1 MIWQIYKVF
10 FTYHFTRSL
19 SFVAAAK
26 FSLFTFH
33 FSLKIA
39 NFANSFAKLQCT
51 RQFKEKQAFLLH
63 CSRFFVTLASPKLL
77 HLGKAQINLAFHST
91 FRNFANKNK
100 TFYNTTMLQ
109 IRCKNNNM
117 TKSFPEGTS
126 LLDVYQEFAD
136 DIKLPYPVVSAK
148 VNNASQGLKFRL
160 YQNRDVE
167 FLDAREGSGHRVYVR
182 SLCFVLYKATQD
194 LFPGSKL
201 FIEHTIS
208 RGYYC
213 NFKKKGYEPMVEGD
227 VEKIRERMQEII
239 NLDMPFR
246 RNEATTE
253 EALRVFAERGLTDK
267 VKLLESSGQIY
278 SDYYMLGDT
287 ADYYYGPLVPSAGYL
302 TVWGLETYHD
312 GMLLRVPDWNNP
324 TQLAEKVDMPKTYEM
339 FAEKT
344 KWDIIMRL
352 SNAGDVNKAILKGHA
367 SELIQ
372 VSEALQ
378 EKKIVQIAEE
388 IDRRFHDEENPVRMV
403 LITGPSSSG
412 KTTFCKRLSVQL
424 LACGLRPLSFS
435 TDDYFVNRLDTPKLP
450 NGDYDFDNIETV
462 EYHLL
467 EDHLLRLMKG
477 ERVEIPEYNF
487 VTGKR
492 EWNGKKL
499 KLAGDTVL
507 IIEGI
512 HALNP
517 LLTKKI
523 PDSLKYKI
531 YISALTSISLDD
543 HNWIPVRDNRLLR
556 RIIRD
561 YNKGA
566 YTAQQTIAQWKN
578 VCEAEDQWIFPF
590 QETADAMFNS
600 ALNIEFAVL
609 RTHAEII
616 LASVPKNCDEYAE
629 AHRLLKFLRYFI
641 PISDKEI
648 PPTSIM
654 REFVGGSSFK
664 YPR

>member
-1 MIWQIYKVF
+1 
-10 FTYHFTRSL
+10 
-19 SFVAAAK
+19 
-26 FSLFTFH
+26 
-33 FSLKIA
+33 
-39 NFANSFAKLQCT
+39 
-51 RQFKEKQAFLLH
+51 
-63 CSRFFVTLASPKLL
+63 
-77 HLGKAQINLAFHST
+77 
-91 FRNFANKNK
+91 
-100 TFYNTTMLQ
+100 MLQ
-109 IRCKNNNM
+109 IRCKNNNV
-117 TKSFPEGTS
+117 TKSFPEGVS
-126 LLDVYQEFAD
+126 LLDVYQEFAN

-148 VNNASQGLKFRL
+148 VNNASQGLKFRVF
-160 YQNRDVE
+160 QNRDVE
-167 FLDAREGSGHRVYVR
+167 FMDARQGSGHRVYVR
-182 SLCFVLYKATQD
+182 SLCFLLYKATQD
-194 LFPGSKL
+194 VFPGSKL

-213 NFKKKGYEPMVEGD
+213 NFKKKSNESLAEGD
-227 VEKIRERMQEII
+227 VELIRNRMQEIV

-246 RNEATTE
+246 RTEATNE
-253 EALRVFAERGLTDK
+253 EAIRVFAERGFSDK
-267 VKLLESSGQIY
+267 VKLLETSGQIY

-302 TVWGLETYHD
+302 KVFGQPYHD
-312 GMLLRVPDWNNP
+312 GMLLRVPDWNDP
-324 TQLAEKVDMPKTYEM
+324 TRLAEKVDMPKTYSM

-344 KWDIIMRL
+344 RWDIIMRL

-378 EKKIVQIAEE
+378 EKKIVQIAEDIE
-388 IDRRFHDEENPVRMV
+388 RRFHAEENPIRLV

-412 KTTFCKRLSVQL
+412 KTTFCKRLSIQL

-435 TDDYFVNRLDTPKLP
+435 TDDYFVNRVDTPKLP
-450 NGDYDFDNIETV
+450 NGDYDFDNIEAV
-462 EYHLL
+462 DYHLL
-467 EDHLLRLMKG
+467 EDHLTRLMKG

-487 VTGKR
+487 STGKR

-517 LLTKKI
+517 VLTQQI
-523 PDSLKYKI
+523 DNSLKYKI

-543 HNWIPVRDNRLLR
+543 HNWIPVHDNRLLR

-566 YTAQQTIAQWKN
+566 FTAQETIAQWKN
-578 VCEAEDQWIFPF
+578 VCEAEEKWIFPY
-590 QETADAMFNS
+590 QETADVMFNS

-616 LASVPKNCDEYAE
+616 LSSVPKNCPEYSE
-629 AHRLLKFLRYFI
+629 AHRLLKFIHYFL
-641 PISDKEI
+641 PVSDKEI

-654 REFVGGSSFK
+654 REFLGGSSFK
-664 YPR
+664 Y

>member
-1 MIWQIYKVF
+1 
-10 FTYHFTRSL
+10 
-19 SFVAAAK
+19 
-26 FSLFTFH
+26 
-33 FSLKIA
+33 
-39 NFANSFAKLQCT
+39 
-51 RQFKEKQAFLLH
+51 
-63 CSRFFVTLASPKLL
+63 
-77 HLGKAQINLAFHST
+77 
-91 FRNFANKNK
+91 
-100 TFYNTTMLQ
+100 MLQ
-109 IRCKNNNM
+109 IRCKNNNI

-126 LLDVYQEFAD
+126 LLDVYKEFAD
-136 DIKLPYPVVSAK
+136 DIQLPYPVVSAK
-148 VNNASQGLKFRL
+148 VNNTSEGLKFRL
-160 YQNRDVE
+160 FQNRDVE
-167 FLDAREGSGHRVYVR
+167 FMDAREGSGHRVYVR

-194 LFPGSKL
+194 VFPSSKL

-213 NFKKKGYEPMVEGD
+213 NFKKKNNEPLTESD
-227 VEKIRERMQEII
+227 VESIAARMQEIVNI
-239 NLDMPFR
+239 DMPFR
-246 RNEATTE
+246 RYEATNE
-253 EALRVFAERGLTDK
+253 EAIRVFAERGFSDK
-267 VKLLESSGQIY
+267 VKLLETSGQIY
-278 SDYYMLGDT
+278 SDYYTLGDT

-302 TVWGLETYHD
+302 KVWALEPFHD

-324 TQLAEKVDMPKTYEM
+324 TILAEKVDMPKTFEM

-388 IDRRFHDEENPVRMV
+388 IDRRFRAEENPIRLV

-424 LACGLRPLSFS
+424 LACGLRPYSIS
-435 TDDYFVNRLDTPKLP
+435 TDDYFVNRVDTPKLP
-450 NGDYDFDNIETV
+450 NGDYDFDNIEAV
-462 EYHLL
+462 EYNLL
-467 EDHLLRLMKG
+467 EDHLTRLMKG
-477 ERVEIPEYNF
+477 ERVEVPEYNF

-492 EWNGKKL
+492 EYNGKKV
-499 KLAGDTVL
+499 KLSSDSIL

-517 LLTKKI
+517 LLTQKI
-523 PDSLKYKI
+523 ADSMKFKI

-566 YTAQQTIAQWKN
+566 FTAQQTISQWKN
-578 VCEAEDQWIFPF
+578 VCDAEDKWIFPF
-590 QETADAMFNS
+590 QETADVMFNS

-616 LASVPKNCDEYAE
+616 LASVQKNCPEYSD
-629 AHRLLKFLRYFI
+629 AHRLLKFIHYFI

-664 YPR
+664 Y

>member
-1 MIWQIYKVF
+1 
-10 FTYHFTRSL
+10 
-19 SFVAAAK
+19 
-26 FSLFTFH
+26 
-33 FSLKIA
+33 
-39 NFANSFAKLQCT
+39 
-51 RQFKEKQAFLLH
+51 
-63 CSRFFVTLASPKLL
+63 
-77 HLGKAQINLAFHST
+77 
-91 FRNFANKNK
+91 
-100 TFYNTTMLQ
+100 MLQ
-109 IRCKNNNM
+109 IRCKNNNK

-126 LLDVYQEFAD
+126 LLDVYHEFAD
-136 DIKLPYPVVSAK
+136 ELQMPYPVVSAK

-167 FLDAREGSGHRVYVR
+167 FLDARQGSGHRVYVR
-182 SLCFVLYKATQD
+182 SLCFVLYKAASD
-194 LFPGSKL
+194 VFPGSKL

-213 NFKKKGYEPMVEGD
+213 NFKKKGGEPLAEGD
-227 VEKIRERMQEII
+227 VERIHKRMEEII
-239 NLDMPFR
+239 ALDMPFR
-246 RNEATTE
+246 RNEATNE
-253 EALRVFAERGLTDK
+253 EAIRVFAERGFTDK
-267 VKLLESSGQIY
+267 VKLLETSGQIY

-287 ADYYYGPLVPSAGYL
+287 VDYYYGPLVPSAGYL
-302 TVWGLETYHD
+302 KVWDVEPYHD

-324 TQLAEKVDMPKTYEM
+324 LVLAEKVDMPKTYEM

-344 KWDIIMRL
+344 RWDIIMRL
-352 SNAGDVNKAILKGHA
+352 SNAGDVNKAIMKGHA

-388 IDRRFHDEENPVRMV
+388 IDRRFRSEENPVRLV

-412 KTTFCKRLSVQL
+412 KTTFCKRLCIQL
-424 LACGLRPLSFS
+424 LACGLRPYSIS
-435 TDDYFVNRLDTPKLP
+435 TDDYFVNRVDTPKLP
-450 NGDYDFDNIETV
+450 NGDYDFDNIEAV
-462 EYHLL
+462 EYNLL
-467 EDHLLRLMKG
+467 EDHLTRLMKG
-477 ERVEIPEYNF
+477 ERVEVPEYNF

-492 EWNGKKL
+492 EYNGKKV
-499 KLAGDTVL
+499 KLSSDSVL

-517 LLTKKI
+517 LLTQNI
-523 PDSLKYKI
+523 ADSMKFKI

-566 YTAQQTIAQWKN
+566 FTAQQTISQWKN
-578 VCEAEDQWIFPF
+578 VCEAEDKWIFPF

-616 LASVPKNCDEYAE
+616 LSSVPKNCPEYSE
-629 AHRLLKFLRYFI
+629 AHRLLKFIHYFI
-641 PISDKEI
+641 PVDDKEI

-664 YPR
+664 YR

>member
-1 MIWQIYKVF
+1 MF
-10 FTYHFTRSL
+10 RD
-19 SFVAAAK
+19 
-26 FSLFTFH
+26 
-33 FSLKIA
+33 
-39 NFANSFAKLQCT
+39 
-51 RQFKEKQAFLLH
+51 
-63 CSRFFVTLASPKLL
+63 FFVPLSPK
-77 HLGKAQINLAFHST
+77 ST
-91 FRNFANKNK
+91 N
-100 TFYNTTMLQ
+100 MLQ
-109 IRCKNNNM
+109 IRCKNNNV

-136 DIKLPYPVVSAK
+136 DIQLPFPVVSAR
-148 VNNASQGLKFRL
+148 VNNTSQGLKFRL
-160 YQNRDVE
+160 FQNRDVE

-182 SLCFVLYKATQD
+182 SLSFLLYKATQD
-194 LFPGSKL
+194 VFPGSKL
-201 FIEHTIS
+201 FIEHSLS

-213 NFKKKGYEPMVEGD
+213 NLKKREALTDDD
-227 VEKIRERMQEII
+227 VEQIRKRMQEIVD
-239 NLDMPFR
+239 LDMPFR
-246 RNEATTE
+246 RTEATNE
-253 EALRVFAERGLTDK
+253 EAIRVFSERGFSDK
-267 VKLLESSGQIY
+267 VKLLETSGQIY
-278 SDYYMLGDT
+278 SDYYTLGDT
-287 ADYYYGPLVPSAGYL
+287 VDYYYGPLVPSAGYL
-302 TVWGLETYHD
+302 KVWGLERYED
-312 GMLLRVPDWNNP
+312 GLLLRVPDWHNP
-324 TQLAEKVDMPKTYEM
+324 LKVAEKMQQPKTFEM

-344 KWDIIMRL
+344 RWDIIMRL
-352 SNAGDVNKAILKGHA
+352 SNAGDVNKAVMRGHA

-388 IDRRFHDEENPVRMV
+388 IDQRFHWEKDPVRLV

-412 KTTFCKRLSVQL
+412 KTTFCKRLSIQL
-424 LACGLRPLSFS
+424 LACGLRPVSFS
-435 TDDYFVNRLDTPKLP
+435 TDDYFVNRVDTPKLP

-462 EYHLL
+462 EYPLL
-467 EDHLLRLMKG
+467 EDHLLRLMQG

-492 EWNGKKL
+492 EYNGKKL
-499 KLAGDTVL
+499 KLGSDTVL

-523 PDSLKYKI
+523 PDTLKYKVF
-531 YISALTSISLDD
+531 ISALTSVSLDD
-543 HNWIPVRDNRLLR
+543 HNWIPTRDNRLLR

-566 YTAQQTIAQWKN
+566 FTAQQTIAQWKN
-578 VCEAEDQWIFPF
+578 VLAAEDQWISPF
-590 QETADAMFNS
+590 QESADVMFNS

-616 LASVPKNCDEYAE
+616 LASVPKNCPEYSD
-629 AHRLLKFLRYFI
+629 AHRLLKFIRYFI
-641 PISDKEI
+641 PISDTEI

-664 YPR
+664 YQR

>member
-1 MIWQIYKVF
+1 
-10 FTYHFTRSL
+10 
-19 SFVAAAK
+19 
-26 FSLFTFH
+26 
-33 FSLKIA
+33 
-39 NFANSFAKLQCT
+39 
-51 RQFKEKQAFLLH
+51 
-63 CSRFFVTLASPKLL
+63 
-77 HLGKAQINLAFHST
+77 
-91 FRNFANKNK
+91 
-100 TFYNTTMLQ
+100 MLQ
-109 IRCKNNNM
+109 IRCKNNNV

-136 DIKLPYPVVSAK
+136 DIKLPYPVISAK
-148 VNNASQGLKFRL
+148 VNNVSQGLKFRV

-167 FLDAREGSGHRVYVR
+167 FFDAREGSGHRVYVR
-182 SLCFVLYKATQD
+182 SLSFLLYKATQD

-201 FIEHTIS
+201 FIEHSLS

-213 NFKKKGYEPMVEGD
+213 NFKKKNIGGEKVTDED
-227 VEKIRERMQEII
+227 VAKIKARMQEIVS
-239 NLDMPFR
+239 LDMPFR
-246 RNEATTE
+246 RTEATTDE
-253 EALRVFAERGLTDK
+253 VIRVFTERGFQDK
-267 VKLLESSGQIY
+267 VKLLETSGHIY
-278 SDYYMLGDT
+278 SDYYTLGDT
-287 ADYYYGPLVPSAGYL
+287 VDYYYGPLVPSAGYL
-302 TVWGLETYHD
+302 QVWDLERYEEGL
-312 GMLLRVPDWNNP
+312 LLRVPDWNCP
-324 TQLAEKVDMPKTYEM
+324 SKVAEKVAQPKTFEM

-344 KWDIIMRL
+344 RWDIIMRL
-352 SNAGDVNKAILKGHA
+352 SNAGDVNKAIMRGYA

-388 IDRRFHDEENPVRMV
+388 IDRRFHQEKEPVRIV

-424 LACGLRPLSFS
+424 LACGLRPVSFS
-435 TDDYFVNRLDTPKLP
+435 TDDYFVNRVDTPKLP

-462 EYHLL
+462 DYHLM
-467 EDHLLRLMKG
+467 EDHLMRLMEG
-477 ERVEIPEYNF
+477 ERVEVPEYNF

-499 KLAGDTVL
+499 KLGGDTIL

-517 LLTKKI
+517 LLTKKL

-531 YISALTSISLDD
+531 YISALTSISIDD

-578 VCEAEDQWIFPF
+578 VCEAEDQWIFPY
-590 QETADAMFNS
+590 QETADVMFNS

-616 LASVPKNCDEYAE
+616 LTSVPKNCPEYSE
-629 AHRLLKFLRYFI
+629 AHRLLKFIHFFL
-641 PISDKEI
+641 PVSDKEI

-664 YPR
+664 Y

>member
-1 MIWQIYKVF
+1 MHTNY
-10 FTYHFTRSL
+10 S
-19 SFVAAAK
+19 A
-26 FSLFTFH
+26 
-33 FSLKIA
+33 
-39 NFANSFAKLQCT
+39 
-51 RQFKEKQAFLLH
+51 
-63 CSRFFVTLASPKLL
+63 
-77 HLGKAQINLAFHST
+77 
-91 FRNFANKNK
+91 
-100 TFYNTTMLQ
+100 MLQ
-109 IRCKNNNM
+109 IRCKNNNV

-126 LLDVYQEFAD
+126 LLDVYQEFAEE
-136 DIKLPYPVVSAK
+136 INLPYPVVSAK

-160 YQNRDVE
+160 FQNRDVE
-167 FLDAREGSGHRVYVR
+167 FMDAREGSGHRVYVR
-182 SLCFVLYKATQD
+182 SLCFLLYKATQD
-194 LFPGSKL
+194 VFPGSKL

-213 NFKKKGYEPMVEGD
+213 NFKKKNNEALVDGD
-227 VEKIRERMQEII
+227 VEQICERMNEIV
-239 NLDMPFR
+239 NMDMPFR
-246 RNEATTE
+246 RTEATNE
-253 EALRVFAERGLTDK
+253 EAIRVFAERGFADK
-267 VKLLESSGQIY
+267 VKLLETSGQIY
-278 SDYYMLGDT
+278 SDYYTLGDT

-302 TVWGLETYHD
+302 KVFGLEPYHD

-324 TQLAEKVDMPKTYEM
+324 TILAEKVDMPKTYEM
-339 FAEKT
+339 FREKT
-344 KWDIIMRL
+344 RWDIIMRL

-388 IDRRFHDEENPVRMV
+388 IDRRFHSEENPIKLV

-412 KTTFCKRLSVQL
+412 KTTFCKRLSIQL

-435 TDDYFVNRLDTPKLP
+435 TDDYFVNRVDTPKLP
-450 NGDYDFDNIETV
+450 NGDYDFDNIEAV
-462 EYHLL
+462 DYALL
-467 EDHLLRLMKG
+467 EDHLTRLMQG
-477 ERVEIPEYNF
+477 ERVEVPEYNF
-487 VTGKR
+487 ATGKR

-517 LLTKKI
+517 LLTQKI
-523 PDSLKYKI
+523 DDSLKYKI

-566 YTAQQTIAQWKN
+566 FTAQETIAQWKN
-578 VCEAEDQWIFPF
+578 VCEAEDKWIFPY

-616 LASVPKNCDEYAE
+616 LSSVPKNCDEYSE
-629 AHRLLKFLRYFI
+629 AHRLLKFIHYFL
-641 PISDKEI
+641 PVSDKEI

-654 REFVGGSSFK
+654 REFLGGSSFK
-664 YPR
+664 Y

>member
-1 MIWQIYKVF
+1 
-10 FTYHFTRSL
+10 
-19 SFVAAAK
+19 
-26 FSLFTFH
+26 
-33 FSLKIA
+33 
-39 NFANSFAKLQCT
+39 
-51 RQFKEKQAFLLH
+51 
-63 CSRFFVTLASPKLL
+63 
-77 HLGKAQINLAFHST
+77 
-91 FRNFANKNK
+91 
-100 TFYNTTMLQ
+100 MLQ
-109 IRCKNNNM
+109 IRCKNTGV
-117 TKSFPEGTS
+117 TKSVQEGTS

-136 DIKLPYPVVSAK
+136 EIKLPYPVVSAK
-148 VNNASQGLKFRL
+148 VNNVSQGLKFRL

-194 LFPGSKL
+194 VFPGSKL
-201 FIEHTIS
+201 FIEHS
-208 RGYYC
+208 LCRGYYC
-213 NFKKKGYEPMVEGD
+213 NFKKRTPEPLTDED
-227 VEKIRERMQEII
+227 VRRISQRMQEII
-239 NLDMPFR
+239 ALDMPFR
-246 RNEATTE
+246 RTEATNE
-253 EALRVFAERGLTDK
+253 ETVRVFTERGFADK
-267 VKLLESSGQIY
+267 VKLLETSGQIY
-278 SDYYMLGDT
+278 SHYYTLGDT
-287 ADYYYGPLVPSAGYL
+287 VDYYYGPLVPSAGYL
-302 TVWGLETYHD
+302 TVWALERYEQGL
-312 GMLLRVPDWNNP
+312 LLRIPDWNNP
-324 TQLAEKVDMPKTYEM
+324 SRLAEKVDQPKTFGM

-344 KWDIIMRL
+344 RWDIIMRL
-352 SNAGDVNKAILKGHA
+352 SNAGDVNKAIQRWYA

-378 EKKIVQIAEE
+378 EKKIVQIAEDIFARCE
-388 IDRRFHDEENPVRMV
+388 KSNGRNPIV

-412 KTTFCKRLSVQL
+412 KTTFCKRLSIQL

-435 TDDYFVNRLDTPKLP
+435 TDDYFVNRVDTPKLP

-462 EYHLL
+462 EYSLL
-467 EDHLLRLMKG
+467 EDHLLRLIKG

-487 VTGKR
+487 VTGQR
-492 EWNGKKL
+492 EWNGKRL
-499 KLAGDTVL
+499 KLSPDTVL

-517 LLTKKI
+517 LLTQKI
-523 PDSLKYKI
+523 DDAMKYKI

-543 HNWIPVRDNRLLR
+543 HNWIPVSDNRLLR

-566 YTAQQTIAQWKN
+566 FTARQTIAQWKN
-578 VCEAEDQWIFPF
+578 VCEAEDRWIFPF

-616 LASVPKNCDEYAE
+616 LTSVPKNCPEYAE
-629 AHRLLKFLRYFI
+629 AHRLLKFIRFFL
-641 PISDKEI
+641 PVSDKEI

-664 YPR
+664 Y

>member
-1 MIWQIYKVF
+1 
-10 FTYHFTRSL
+10 
-19 SFVAAAK
+19 
-26 FSLFTFH
+26 
-33 FSLKIA
+33 
-39 NFANSFAKLQCT
+39 
-51 RQFKEKQAFLLH
+51 
-63 CSRFFVTLASPKLL
+63 
-77 HLGKAQINLAFHST
+77 
-91 FRNFANKNK
+91 
-100 TFYNTTMLQ
+100 MLQ

-194 LFPGSKL
+194 MFPGSKL

-213 NFKKKGYEPMVEGD
+213 NFKKKNNEALADGD
-227 VEKIRERMQEII
+227 VERIAARMQEII
-239 NLDMPFR
+239 SMDMPFR

-253 EALRVFAERGLTDK
+253 EAIRVFAERGFTDK
-267 VKLLESSGQIY
+267 VKLLETSGQIY

-302 TVWGLETYHD
+302 TVWALEPYHD

-324 TQLAEKVDMPKTYEM
+324 TILAEKVDMPKTYEM

-344 KWDIIMRL
+344 RWDIIMRL
-352 SNAGDVNKAILKGHA
+352 SNAGDVNKAIKRGYA

-388 IDRRFHDEENPVRMV
+388 IERRYHREENPVRLV

-412 KTTFCKRLSVQL
+412 KTTFCKRLSIQL
-424 LACGLRPLSFS
+424 LACGLRPMSFS
-435 TDDYFVNRLDTPKLP
+435 TDDYFVNRVDTPKLP

-462 EYHLL
+462 EYSLL
-467 EDHLLRLMKG
+467 EDHLQRLMQG
-477 ERVEIPEYNF
+477 ERVEVPEYNF

-499 KLAGDTVL
+499 KLSNDSVL

-517 LLTKKI
+517 LLTSKI
-523 PDSLKYKI
+523 SDSVKFKI

-566 YTAQQTIAQWKN
+566 YTAQETIAQWKN
-578 VCEAEDQWIFPF
+578 VCEAEDQWIFPY

-616 LASVPKNCDEYAE
+616 LASVPKNCPEYAE

-664 YPR
+664 Y

>member
-1 MIWQIYKVF
+1 
-10 FTYHFTRSL
+10 
-19 SFVAAAK
+19 
-26 FSLFTFH
+26 
-33 FSLKIA
+33 
-39 NFANSFAKLQCT
+39 
-51 RQFKEKQAFLLH
+51 
-63 CSRFFVTLASPKLL
+63 
-77 HLGKAQINLAFHST
+77 
-91 FRNFANKNK
+91 
-100 TFYNTTMLQ
+100 MLQ
-109 IRCKNNNM
+109 IRCKNINV

-126 LLDVYQEFAD
+126 LLDVYQEFQNE
-136 DIKLPYPVVSAK
+136 INLPYPVVSAK
-148 VNNASQGLKFRL
+148 VNNVSQGLKFRL
-160 YQNRDVE
+160 FQNRDVE

-182 SLCFVLYKATQD
+182 SLSFLLYKATQD
-194 LFPGSKL
+194 IFPSSKL
-201 FIEHTIS
+201 FIEHS
-208 RGYYC
+208 LCRGYYC
-213 NFKKKGYEPMVEGD
+213 NFKKGVRRQETGDRSRETGDGRQETGDRSQLTDED
-227 VEKIRERMQEII
+227 VERIKTRMQEIVD
-239 NLDMPFR
+239 LDMPFR
-246 RNEATTE
+246 RTEATTE
-253 EALRVFAERGLTDK
+253 EAIRVFTERGFSDK
-267 VKLLESSGQIY
+267 VKLLETSGQVY
-278 SDYYMLGDT
+278 SDYYTLGDT
-287 ADYYYGPLVPSAGYL
+287 VDYYYGPLVPSAGYL
-302 TVWGLETYHD
+302 KVWDLERYEDGL
-312 GMLLRVPDWNNP
+312 LLRVPDWNNP
-324 TQLAEKVDMPKTYEM
+324 SQVAEKVSQPKTFGM

-344 KWDIIMRL
+344 RWDIIMRL
-352 SNAGDVNKAILKGHA
+352 SNAGDVNKAIMRGHA

-388 IDRRFHDEENPVRMV
+388 IDRRFHQEQEPVRIV

-424 LACGLRPLSFS
+424 LACGLRPVSFS
-435 TDDYFVNRLDTPKLP
+435 TDDYFVNRVDTPKLP

-462 EYHLL
+462 EYALL
-467 EDHLLRLMKG
+467 EDHLQRLMQG

-492 EWNGKKL
+492 EYNGKKL

-517 LLTKKI
+517 LLTKKL

-578 VCEAEDQWIFPF
+578 VCQAEDQWIFPY
-590 QETADAMFNS
+590 QETADVMFNS

-616 LASVPKNCDEYAE
+616 LTSVPKNCPEYSE
-629 AHRLLKFLRYFI
+629 AHRLLKFIHFFL
-641 PISDKEI
+641 PVSDKEI

-664 YPR
+664 Y

>member
-1 MIWQIYKVF
+1 
-10 FTYHFTRSL
+10 
-19 SFVAAAK
+19 
-26 FSLFTFH
+26 
-33 FSLKIA
+33 
-39 NFANSFAKLQCT
+39 
-51 RQFKEKQAFLLH
+51 
-63 CSRFFVTLASPKLL
+63 
-77 HLGKAQINLAFHST
+77 
-91 FRNFANKNK
+91 
-100 TFYNTTMLQ
+100 MLQ
-109 IRCKNNNM
+109 IRCKNNNI

-126 LLDVYQEFAD
+126 LLDVYKEFAD
-136 DIKLPYPVVSAK
+136 DIQLPYPVVSAK
-148 VNNASQGLKFRL
+148 VNNTSEGLKFRL
-160 YQNRDVE
+160 FQNRDVE
-167 FLDAREGSGHRVYVR
+167 FMDAREGSGHRVYVR

-194 LFPGSKL
+194 VFPGSKL

-213 NFKKKGYEPMVEGD
+213 NFKKKNNEPLTESD
-227 VEKIRERMQEII
+227 VESIAARMQEIVNI
-239 NLDMPFR
+239 DMPFR
-246 RNEATTE
+246 RYEATNE
-253 EALRVFAERGLTDK
+253 EAIRVFAERGFSDK
-267 VKLLESSGQIY
+267 VKLLETSGQIY
-278 SDYYMLGDT
+278 SDYYTLGDT

-302 TVWGLETYHD
+302 KVWALEPFHD

-324 TQLAEKVDMPKTYEM
+324 TILAEKVDMPKTFEM

-388 IDRRFHDEENPVRMV
+388 IDRQFRAEENPIRLV

-424 LACGLRPLSFS
+424 LACGLRPYSIS
-435 TDDYFVNRLDTPKLP
+435 TDDYFVNRVDTPKLP
-450 NGDYDFDNIETV
+450 NGDYDFDNIEAV
-462 EYHLL
+462 EYNLL
-467 EDHLLRLMKG
+467 EDHLTRLMKG
-477 ERVEIPEYNF
+477 ERVEVPEYNF

-492 EWNGKKL
+492 EYNGKKV
-499 KLAGDTVL
+499 KLSSDSIL

-517 LLTKKI
+517 LLTQKI
-523 PDSLKYKI
+523 ADSMKFKI

-566 YTAQQTIAQWKN
+566 FTAQQTISQWKN
-578 VCEAEDQWIFPF
+578 VCDAEDKWIFPF
-590 QETADAMFNS
+590 QETADVMFNS

-616 LASVPKNCDEYAE
+616 LASVQKNCPEYSD
-629 AHRLLKFLRYFI
+629 AHRLLKFIHYFI

-664 YPR
+664 Y

>member
-1 MIWQIYKVF
+1 MIDNDYFV
-10 FTYHFTRSL
+10 SL
-19 SFVAAAK
+19 PSETK
-26 FSLFTFH
+26 
-33 FSLKIA
+33 
-39 NFANSFAKLQCT
+39 KLN
-51 RQFKEKQAFLLH
+51 
-63 CSRFFVTLASPKLL
+63 
-77 HLGKAQINLAFHST
+77 NL
-91 FRNFANKNK
+91 
-100 TFYNTTMLQ
+100 MLQ
-109 IRCKNNNM
+109 IRCINNGI
-117 TKSFPEGTS
+117 TKSFAEGTS
-126 LLDVYQEFAD
+126 LLDVYKEFAD
-136 DIKLPYPVVSAK
+136 EINMPYPVVSAK

-167 FLDAREGSGHRVYVR
+167 FMDAREGSGHRVYVR
-182 SLCFVLYKATQD
+182 SLCFLLYKATQD

-201 FIEHTIS
+201 FVEHTIS

-213 NFKKKGYEPMVEGD
+213 NFKKKGNETLTEED
-227 VEKIRERMQEII
+227 VVRTQKRMQEIV

-246 RNEATTE
+246 RFEATNE
-253 EALRVFAERGLTDK
+253 EAIRIFAERGFTDK
-267 VKLLESSGQIY
+267 VKLLETSGQIY

-302 TVWGLETYHD
+302 TVWALEPYHD

-324 TQLAEKVDMPKTYEM
+324 LKLAEKVDMPKTYEM

-344 KWDIIMRL
+344 RWDIIMRL

-378 EKKIVQIAEE
+378 EKKIVKIAEE
-388 IDRRFHDEENPVRMV
+388 IDRRYHRKKNPVRLI

-412 KTTFCKRLSVQL
+412 KTTFTKRLSIQL

-435 TDDYFVNRLDTPKLP
+435 TDDYFVNRVDTPKLP

-462 EYHLL
+462 DYNLL
-467 EDHLLRLMKG
+467 EDHLIKLMKG
-477 ERVEIPEYNF
+477 ERVEVPEYNF

-499 KLAGDTVL
+499 KLANDTVL

-517 LLTKKI
+517 QLTRKL
-523 PDSLKYKI
+523 PDEVKFKI

-566 YTAQQTIAQWKN
+566 FTAQETIRQWKN
-578 VCEAEDQWIFPF
+578 VCQAEYLWIFPY

-616 LASVPKNCDEYAE
+616 LTSVPKNCPEYAE
-629 AHRLLKFLRYFI
+629 AHRLLKFIHYFI
-641 PISDKEI
+641 PVSDKEI

-654 REFVGGSSFK
+654 REFLGGSSFK
-664 YPR
+664 Y

>member
-1 MIWQIYKVF
+1 
-10 FTYHFTRSL
+10 
-19 SFVAAAK
+19 
-26 FSLFTFH
+26 
-33 FSLKIA
+33 
-39 NFANSFAKLQCT
+39 
-51 RQFKEKQAFLLH
+51 
-63 CSRFFVTLASPKLL
+63 
-77 HLGKAQINLAFHST
+77 
-91 FRNFANKNK
+91 
-100 TFYNTTMLQ
+100 MLQ
-109 IRCKNNNM
+109 IRCKNNNV
-117 TKSFPEGTS
+117 TKSFPEGSS

-136 DIKLPYPVVSAK
+136 EIKLPYPVVSAK

-194 LFPGSKL
+194 IFTGSKL

-213 NFKKKGYEPMVEGD
+213 NFKKRNNELLTEND
-227 VEKIRERMQEII
+227 VERIRQRMQEII

-253 EALRVFAERGLTDK
+253 EAVRVFAERGLSDK
-267 VKLLESSGQIY
+267 VKLLETSGHIY

-302 TVWGLETYHD
+302 KVWGLESYYD

-324 TQLAEKVDMPKTYEM
+324 MVLAEKVDMPKTYDM

-388 IDRRFHDEENPVRMV
+388 IDRRARDEKAPVRVV

-435 TDDYFVNRLDTPKLP
+435 TDDYFVNRVDTPKLP

-462 EYHLL
+462 EYSLL
-467 EDHLLRLMKG
+467 EDHLLRLMAG

-499 KLAGDTVL
+499 KLTNDSVL

-523 PDSLKYKI
+523 PDSAKFRI

-566 YTAQQTIAQWKN
+566 YTARETISQWKN
-578 VCEAEDQWIFPF
+578 VCEAEDKWIFPF
-590 QETADAMFNS
+590 QETADVMFNS

-609 RTHAEII
+609 RLHADII
-616 LASVPKNCDEYAE
+616 LSSVPKNCPEYAE
-629 AHRLLKFLRYFI
+629 AHRLLKFIHYFL

-664 YPR
+664 Y

>member
-1 MIWQIYKVF
+1 
-10 FTYHFTRSL
+10 
-19 SFVAAAK
+19 
-26 FSLFTFH
+26 
-33 FSLKIA
+33 
-39 NFANSFAKLQCT
+39 
-51 RQFKEKQAFLLH
+51 
-63 CSRFFVTLASPKLL
+63 
-77 HLGKAQINLAFHST
+77 
-91 FRNFANKNK
+91 
-100 TFYNTTMLQ
+100 MLQ
-109 IRCKNNNM
+109 IRCKNNNT

-136 DIKLPYPVVSAK
+136 EIKLPYPVVSAK
-148 VNNASQGLKFRL
+148 VNNASEGLKFRL

-167 FLDAREGSGHRVYVR
+167 FLDAREGSGHRAYVR

-194 LFPGSKL
+194 VFPGSKL

-213 NFKKKGYEPMVEGD
+213 NFKKKNMEPLAEGD
-227 VEKIRERMQEII
+227 VERITERMREIVG
-239 NLDMPFR
+239 LDMPFR
-246 RNEATTE
+246 RNEATNE
-253 EALRVFAERGLTDK
+253 EAIRVFSERGFTDK
-267 VKLLESSGQIY
+267 VKLLETSGQIY
-278 SDYYMLGDT
+278 SDYYTLGDT

-302 TVWGLETYHD
+302 KVFGLEPYHD
-312 GMLLRVPDWNNP
+312 GMLLRVPDWNDPNR
-324 TQLAEKVDMPKTYEM
+324 LAEKVDMPKTYEM

-344 KWDIIMRL
+344 RWDIIMRL
-352 SNAGDVNKAILKGHA
+352 SNAGDVNRAIQKGHA

-388 IDRRFHDEENPVRMV
+388 IDRRFHAEENPIRLV

-412 KTTFCKRLSVQL
+412 KTTFCKRLSIQL
-424 LACGLRPLSFS
+424 LACGLRPMSFS
-435 TDDYFVNRLDTPKLP
+435 TDDYFVNRVDTPKLP
-450 NGDYDFDNIETV
+450 NGDYDFDNIEAV
-462 EYHLL
+462 DYQLL
-467 EDHLLRLMKG
+467 EDHLTRLMKG

-487 VTGKR
+487 ATGKR

-499 KLAGDTVL
+499 KLSNDTVL

-523 PDSLKYKI
+523 EDSLKYKI

-543 HNWIPVRDNRLLR
+543 HNWIPTRDNRLLR

-566 YTAQQTIAQWKN
+566 FTAQETIAQWKN
-578 VCEAEDQWIFPF
+578 VCEAEDKWIFPF

-616 LASVPKNCDEYAE
+616 LASVPRNCKEYAE
-629 AHRLLKFLRYFI
+629 AHRLLKFIHYFI
-641 PISDKEI
+641 PVSDKEI

-664 YPR
+664 Y